1 MNAPMVESRR
11 VERPDVQRVI
21 ERELSEHIFV
31 VSAQLVGICLTVLGL
46 FRVMIRLRNL
56 GGIGDN
62 LLALDAIAF
71 LAACVFSYASLRSS
85 RRSRR
90 RKLERVADVCFGIAL
105 VLMTAVCVMIAW
117 ELV

>member
-1 MNAPMVESRR
+1 MTAIRR
-11 VERPDVQRVI
+11 DTAAADFEAVT
-21 ERELSEHIFV
+21 ERELNEHIFV

-46 FRVMIRLRNL
+46 FRAMIRLRSV
-56 GGIGDN
+56 GWFGDN

-71 LAACVFSYASLRSS
+71 LAACVFAYASLRS
-85 RRSRR
+85 RR
-90 RKLERVADVCFGIAL
+90 RRRRRALERIADACFGVAL